1 MESKEVS
8 AEQILECSLLPVI
21 LLKTYEMETTV
32 MGFHVYKTSWNP
44 YVGEELRAVMQ
55 PNNLMDKFAVAVE
68 RNELGVVGHLPLGKS
83 GKFAKTIFY
92 FLKANQQNSCNVIV
106 RGKAVNEGDGKGM
119 KVPCRLLFS
128 DEERFINVLQKQLY
142 QML

>member
-1 MESKEVS
+1 MESKEAS

-32 MGFHVYKTSWNP
+32 IGFHVYKTSWNP

-68 RNELGVVGHLPLGKS
+68 RNKLDLVGHLLLGKS
-83 GKFAKTIFY
+83 GKSAKAIFY
-92 FLKANQQNSCNVIV
+92 FLKANQQNSCNVFV
-106 RGKAVNEGDGKGM
+106 RGKAVNEDDGKGM
-119 KVPCRLLFS
+119 KVPWRLLFS
-128 DEERFINVLQKQLY
+128 AEEPFINVLQKQLY

>member
-1 MESKEVS
+1 
-8 AEQILECSLLPVI
+8 
-21 LLKTYEMETTV
+21 METTV

-55 PNNLMDKFAVAVE
+55 PNNLMDKFAVVVE
-68 RNELGVVGHLPLGKS
+68 RNELGVVGHLPLGKF

-92 FLKANQQNSCNVIV
+92 FLKANQPNSCNVIV
-106 RGKAVNEGDGKGM
+106 RGKTVNEGDGKGM
-119 KVPCRLLFS
+119 KVPSRLLFS
-128 DEERFINVLQKQLY
+128 AEERFINVLQKQLY

>member
-21 LLKTYEMETTV
+21 LLNTYEMETTV
-32 MGFHVYKTSWNP
+32 TGFHVYKTSWNP
-44 YVGEELRAVMQ
+44 YVAEELRVVMQ
-55 PNNLMDKFAVAVE
+55 PNNLMDKFAVAIE
-68 RNELGVVGHLPLGKS
+68 GNKLGVVGHLPLGKS
-83 GKFAKTIFY
+83 GKFAKTICY
-92 FLKANQQNSCNVIV
+92 FLKANKQNSCNVIV
-106 RGKAVNEGDGKGM
+106 REKAINEGDGKGM

-128 DEERFINVLQKQLY
+128 AKERFINVLQKQLY